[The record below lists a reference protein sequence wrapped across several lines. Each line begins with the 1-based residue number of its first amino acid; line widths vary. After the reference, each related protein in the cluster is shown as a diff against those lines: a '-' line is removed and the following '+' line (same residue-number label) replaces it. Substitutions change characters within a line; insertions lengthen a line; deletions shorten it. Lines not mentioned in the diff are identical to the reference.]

1 MTRDQKAFYLI
12 ITIVAFL
19 LALSCTARG
28 EFGYGDVY
36 WLDEETG
43 EWIQDRG
50 GDKASIERMDEGGS
64 SLGNTNSISSILG
77 TVIIQI
83 DDNGRQAYG
92 TSAYGQPAA
101 FSLNG
106 PEEDSPEYLS
116 EDGIFKITA
125 AALPGSSGS
134 ARWVPGERV
143 FLLPAQKVVV
153 KWQFTYEIVNNTAL
167 GMNVARVE
175 DRFGPEL
182 AIESWTI
189 ETVPGNTANGTL
201 QVNTTGRNSFE
212 WQNIRLEP
220 EHRARIS
227 WVVATRQ
234 NAAGERD
241 DKGWKYKLN
250 SGGKLHFTQDGVPG
264 KDHRFQ
270 NDWQFMA
277 RISEENEAAIS
288 LEISTARI
296 AWYIRRPG
304 DFCAKAF
311 DGVIRTGSPEIKVGV
326 TFSEFGDL
334 ISEANQAIPV
344 FYSLGT
350 ALQPGD
356 WLTPST
362 LNGNVE
368 LELTAAA
375 GTETAFSMWQRVVT
389 GLQSTGT
396 YHNKGVITFT
406 LVNSQVHQAIDFK

>member
-1 MTRDQKAFYLI
+1 
-12 ITIVAFL
+12 
-19 LALSCTARG
+19 
-28 EFGYGDVY
+28 
-36 WLDEETG
+36 
-43 EWIQDRG
+43 
-50 GDKASIERMDEGGS
+50 
-64 SLGNTNSISSILG
+64 
-77 TVIIQI
+77 
-83 DDNGRQAYG
+83 
-92 TSAYGQPAA
+92 
-101 FSLNG
+101 
-106 PEEDSPEYLS
+106 
-116 EDGIFKITA
+116 
-125 AALPGSSGS
+125 
-134 ARWVPGERV
+134 
-143 FLLPAQKVVV
+143 
-153 KWQFTYEIVNNTAL
+153 
-167 GMNVARVE
+167 
-175 DRFGPEL
+175 
-182 AIESWTI
+182 
-189 ETVPGNTANGTL
+189 
-201 QVNTTGRNSFE
+201 
-212 WQNIRLEP
+212 LEP
-220 EHRARIS
+220 EQRARIS